1 MARFLDTACCSGG
14 DSSEPMSRPALVTR
28 APDSS
33 HRAAHGA
40 AIGDSEAVRPSPPR
54 VPLTASAALPLLMG
68 FGQEDGALA
77 SLAQDLVAIFT
88 IVLAAALI
96 AAIAVLLYALVREL
110 RRGTVFLDPIDVPRA
125 LASRGYSPAVVAERV
140 LDALHAMQCQAP
152 TLKDFRGSDPSAAPV
167 DLQAPGRVSLR
178 AVARYI
184 HRLLRTPETHIGGEI
199 TREAEGYELTL
210 RSRDQHSVTVLGVR
224 RSDDLKNLV
233 AMGAED
239 VLRVVDPWVLAHHYF
254 AQESRE
260 QPPQFER
267 TLATLEHMLRHA
279 PAAERPWALNMQGI
293 CLMQQRE
300 LQPAIE
306 RFREAAAAG
315 PKLPF
320 IHQNWANA
328 LDLMGRFDEARA
340 HRVRALEIPARTAN
354 LVANSAVNASLLH
367 RHDLAL
373 SLARRALAMGPR
385 NSRAWSAWGHV
396 LFGLHRLEQSAAAC
410 ERAVSLGARGTFWS
424 PPLAMVYA
432 ALGRY
437 EKALAAAFDEIE
449 RRGETE
455 ESLKGMG
462 FARLA
467 AGDARGA
474 VASFEAALASA
485 PGAGDAA
492 YGRADALL
500 ALGELEIALAYYER
514 AVAIDPFYP
523 QAHTGWA
530 QTLRAL
536 GRLEEAPPRFAVA
549 VRVDAGYAP
558 AYRGW
563 ADALKAL
570 GREDEAKPLLEQAE
584 AVERRN
590 RETLALR

>member
-1 MARFLDTACCSGG
+1 MIEGKGL
-14 DSSEPMSRPALVTR
+14 TR
-28 APDSS
+28 RLPRD
-33 HRAAHGA
+33 AAGA
-40 AIGDSEAVRPSPPR
+40 AP
-54 VPLTASAALPLLMG
+54 TAAFPLLWG
-68 FGQEDGALA
+68 FGQGGDGALA
-77 SLAQDLVAIFT
+77 SLAQNLAAIFT
-88 IVLAAALI
+88 VAVSIVLIVALAALVY
-96 AAIAVLLYALVREL
+96 AIVREL
-110 RRGTVFLDPIDVPRA
+110 RRNTVFLDPIDVPRT
-125 LASRGYSPAVVAERV
+125 LASRGYSPAVVAERM
-140 LDALHAMQCQAP
+140 LDALLAMQRKAP
-152 TLKDFRGSDPSAAPV
+152 TLKQFRGIDSSAALI
-167 DLQAPGRVSLR
+167 DLQVPGRFSLQ
-178 AVARYI
+178 AIVRYI
-184 HRLLRTPETHIGGEI
+184 HRSLRIPETHIGGEI

-210 RSRDQHSVTVLGVR
+210 RSRDQRSITVLGVH
-224 RSDDLKNLV
+224 RSDDLKNLLGV
-233 AMGAED
+233 GAED
-239 VLRVVDPWVLAHHYF
+239 VLRVVDPWILAHHYF
-254 AQESRE
+254 AQENRE
-260 QPPQFER
+260 QSPQFVR
-267 TLATLEHMLRHA
+267 TLATLEHMLEHA
-279 PAAERPWALNMQGI
+279 PASERPWALNMLGV

-300 LQPAIE
+300 LLPAIE
-306 RFREAAAAG
+306 RFREAVAAG
-315 PKLPF
+315 PRLAF

-328 LDLMGRFDEARA
+328 LDLLGRFDEARA
-340 HRVRALEIPARTAN
+340 HRVRALEIPTRTAN
-354 LVANSAVNASLLH
+354 LIANNAVNASLLH
-367 RHDLAL
+367 RHDQALA
-373 SLARRALAMGPR
+373 LARRALAIGPR

-396 LFGLHRLEQSAAAC
+396 LFGLHRFEQAASAC
-410 ERAVSLGARGTFWS
+410 ERAMALGARGTFTS

-449 RRGETE
+449 QTGETE
-455 ESLKGMG
+455 EALKGMG

-474 VASFEAALASA
+474 VASFEAALANA

-570 GREDEAKPLLEQAE
+570 GHEDEAKPLLEQAA
-584 AVERRN
+584 AVDRRN
-590 RETLALR
+590 REPLPLR

>member
-1 MARFLDTACCSGG
+1 M
-14 DSSEPMSRPALVTR
+14 MRPLLRTPAGR
-28 APDSS
+28 APS
-33 HRAAHGA
+33 
-40 AIGDSEAVRPSPPR
+40 
-54 VPLTASAALPLLMG
+54 ALPLFLG
-68 FGQEDGALA
+68 FGQESDAALPALAQNLAAILTIAASIVLIGALA
-77 SLAQDLVAIFT
+77 
-88 IVLAAALI
+88 ALI
-96 AAIAVLLYALVREL
+96 YAIVREL
-110 RRGTVFLDPIDVPRA
+110 RRNTVFLDPIDVPRN

-140 LDALHAMQCQAP
+140 LDAFLGLRRQAP
-152 TLKDFRGSDPSAAPV
+152 APQELRGAHSSVAPV
-167 DLQAPGRVSLR
+167 DLHAPGRFSLQ
-178 AVARYI
+178 ATVRYI
-184 HRLLRTPETHIGGEI
+184 RRLLRIPETHIGGEI
-199 TREAEGYELTL
+199 TREAEGYELTM
-210 RSRDQHSVTVLGVR
+210 RSRDERSVAVLGVH
-224 RSDDLKNLV
+224 RSDDLKSLV

-239 VLRVVDPWVLAHHYF
+239 VLRMVDPWILAHHYF
-254 AQESRE
+254 AQENRE
-260 QPPQFER
+260 EPPRFVR
-267 TLATLEHMLRHA
+267 TLATLEHMLQHA
-279 PAAERPWALNMQGI
+279 SATDRARALNMQGI

-300 LQPAIE
+300 LGSAIE
-306 RFREAAAAG
+306 RFREALAAG
-315 PKLPF
+315 PQLPF

-340 HRVRALEIPARTAN
+340 HRLRSLEIPARSAN
-354 LVANSAVNASLLH
+354 LIANNAVNASLLH
-367 RHDLAL
+367 RHDRALA
-373 SLARRALAMGPR
+373 LARRALALGPR
-385 NSRAWSAWGHV
+385 NARAWSAWGHV
-396 LFGLHRLEQSAAAC
+396 LFGLHRFEQAASAC
-410 ERAVSLGARGTFWS
+410 ERALSLGSRGALSS

-449 RRGETE
+449 RTGETE
-455 ESLKGMG
+455 EALKGMG

-474 VASFEAALASA
+474 VASFEAALANA

-523 QAHTGWA
+523 QAHAGWA

-590 RETLALR
+590 REPLAVR